1 MPNKEIDL
9 HPARQIPLGSP
20 PESNSRET
28 NEVVNVR
35 ETPSLTKIP
44 QSSLKQIS
52 PISLAYIG
60 DAIYE
65 LHVRTHYLLPHRK
78 IADHHHQVVKQ
89 VRAEAQAKH
98 LQSIYP
104 ILTEEERMWVKRG
117 RNSVKKSPRKLAP
130 GIYQQATGFETL
142 LGYLYISN
150 PPRLDHILNQIKL

>member
-1 MPNKEIDL
+1 MDL
-9 HPARQIPLGSP
+9 RPARQIPLGSP
-20 PESNSRET
+20 PKSSLRE
-28 NEVVNVR
+28 NDDHEVVNVR
-35 ETPSLTKIP
+35 EKTPLATIP

-65 LHVRTHYLLPHRK
+65 LHVRTHYLVPCLK
-78 IADHHHQVVKQ
+78 IADHHHKVVHQ
-89 VRAEAQAKH
+89 VRAESQAKH

-104 ILTEEERMWVKRG
+104 LLDEEERIWVKRG

-142 LGYLYISN
+142 LGYLYINKPS
-150 PPRLDHILNQIKL
+150 RLDYILSQIKLR